1 MDQGEDD
8 EYPVQISI
16 RISKHQS
23 LRYIWGRRRTP
34 WTPSTT
40 SISDDLEEVGI
51 SSITPPLLT
60 MRLKKTRE
68 NTFGSNCHSSN
79 AGFSSNVRIKVGM

>member
-16 RISKHQS
+16 RISTHQP
-23 LRYIWGRRRTP
+23 LRYICGGGRTP

-40 SISDDLEEVGI
+40 SIADDLEEVGI

-60 MRLKKTRE
+60 MRLKKTSE
-68 NTFGSNCHSSN
+68 NTFGSNCHSSI

>member
-1 MDQGEDD
+1 MDLGGDD

-16 RISKHQS
+16 RISTHQP
-23 LRYIWGRRRTP
+23 LWYICGGGRTP

-40 SISDDLEEVGI
+40 SIPDDPEEVGT
-51 SSITPPLLT
+51 SSITPPLRT
-60 MRLKKTRE
+60 MRLKKTSE